1 MHHSEADSQPAANKS
16 DMWTSFKVSF
26 TALLQNKGFRVRKR
40 NHKFHST
47 WNKVWGSAGSK
58 DWQKTHDTVTLS
70 TEKEEARSPREK
82 IEDKNSKATYL
93 IYSNIIFI
101 GHYAMFSLML
111 QRNKLWAR
119 HCKACLSKGLCHQT
133 EGRATSG
140 ACTRFFTAAGPV
152 SPLPMTT
159 RQGHTINSEKQESKG
174 IIISLTSLVWTVEFH
189 ICKPTLDTLKT
200 VVFLQVTHSKRVD
213 KWSEVTKICEQNWA
227 SIWGL
232 CFQEI
237 HWSRLIKLPWKSTLF
252 WCWVWN
258 LLFIYSLANLHSTPT
273 PTPKPRLSFQDTMFS

>member
-140 ACTRFFTAAGPV
+140 ACTRFFTAAWSSE
-152 SPLPMTT
+152 SPANDDSPRAHHKFREARIKRYNYFINFTSVNCGISHLQAHP
-159 RQGHTINSEKQESKG
+159 GHPQDSG
-174 IIISLTSLVWTVEFH
+174 
-189 ICKPTLDTLKT
+189 
-200 VVFLQVTHSKRVD
+200 VFTGDS
-213 KWSEVTKICEQNWA
+213 
-227 SIWGL
+227 
-232 CFQEI
+232 FQEGG
-237 HWSRLIKLPWKSTLF
+237 
-252 WCWVWN
+252 
-258 LLFIYSLANLHSTPT
+258 
-273 PTPKPRLSFQDTMFS
+273 